1 MALTITNVPDVDK
14 IYLSGDKFYIRATST
29 LSGND
34 NFAYKVEVLATPVG
48 STFGDPITLLVPPVG
63 SDGSLEIDLSSLYN
77 SFDYGKFTTPLNF
90 SQGSVLRGVYQS
102 IINITEVTPSGSTTQ
117 LDVFYFVDGNSE
129 LSKLAALDFYRHYV
143 ANVNAPDEVWLTDA
157 PSLIKSNQVQLEFV
171 TQEDL
176 IDNYSFSP
184 FSPYTNITDY
194 DGQFDESDLS
204 NAEFFSNDIAGFF
217 TMETSA
223 NGRGDF
229 NSQGYSKIAYLPFTT
244 IAYAA
249 GFGDQILNITFEGP
263 NPILDTINFPDFT
276 GYRLLLVG
284 ANIFK
289 TTWTVIDE
297 LFVDDGGTPSQ
308 LYSVTSASVPIN
320 LTTGFYYLGVI
331 MVARDIADNPTDNP
345 FPIEFDSITVEIE
358 REAEYFVKYDTPSV
372 GLPVQ
377 YTRFGNSR
385 KRNFI
390 ELETSTALTYLTVVD
405 TTFTPLS
412 RTIAVQQPCQKLRR
426 ADAVVIQFQN
436 DYASTEY
443 CTLYELESSLNTG
456 RVNIIKPLPSN
467 FTYQDRGS
475 ATINSN
481 TSTSRAF
488 VSDFLTESEANWL
501 VQLIRSTSVGIL
513 QEDAAG
519 DPYILP
525 VIITTSE
532 ITKMNES
539 LTPLYQLRV
548 EMVEANTLSLR

>member
-1 MALTITNVPDVDK
+1 MALTITNAPDVGK
-14 IYLSGDKFYIRATST
+14 IYLSGDKFYIRAFST

-48 STFGDPITLLVPPVG
+48 GTFGDPITLLVPPVG

-77 SFDYGKFTTPLNF
+77 SLDYGKFTTPLNF

-102 IINITEVTPSGSTTQ
+102 SIKITEVTPSGGTAE
-117 LDVFYFVDGNSE
+117 LDTFYFVDGNSE

-157 PSLIKSNQVQLEFV
+157 PSLIKSNQVQLEFI
-171 TQEDL
+171 TQEGL

-194 DGQFDESDLS
+194 DGQFNESDLS

-244 IAYAA
+244 IAYAS
-249 GFGDQILNITFEGP
+249 GFGDQIFNITFEGP

-488 VSDFLTESEANWL
+488 VSDFLSESEANWL

-519 DPYILP
+519 DAYILP